1 MEETISLGEIFDILK
16 KRIGMIL
23 VTTLASILIAGAVTF
38 FIITPKYSAST
49 QMIVQSSTA
58 ENPNTNLQNDIN
70 GNVLLINTYKDM
82 ITGDLVIDTAR
93 DQLQA
98 ENNYSLTSENLR
110 AMVEVEQSQNSQMFQ
125 VIATAEHPQEAAVI
139 ANKVSQIFQEKAQ
152 EVLAVNKVTITS
164 NAQTPTKP
172 VSPNNKLNLAIGAAL
187 GIMLGVGI
195 AFLLELVDKTVKDER
210 FVIETLDLPIL
221 GQVTEMNKKELSY
234 SRNAQSPKAT
244 HKTPAKAA
252 TSAGSRQSRKRV

>member
-49 QMIVQSSTA
+49 QMIVQSSAA

-98 ENNYSLTSENLR
+98 ENNYNLTSENLR

-234 SRNAQSPKAT
+234 SRNAQSPKTT
-244 HKTPAKAA
+244 HKTPTKAA
-252 TSAGSRQSRKRV
+252 TAAGSRQSRKRV

>member
-23 VTTLASILIAGAVTF
+23 VSTLAGILIAGAVTF

-49 QMIVQSSTA
+49 QMIVQSSAA

-98 ENNYSLTSENLR
+98 ENNYSLTSEDLR
-110 AMVEVEQSQNSQMFQ
+110 DMIAVEQSQNSQMFQ
-125 VIATAEHPQEAAVI
+125 VIATAQHPQEAAVI
-139 ANKVSQIFQEKAQ
+139 ANKVSQIFQDKAQ
-152 EVLAVNKVTITS
+152 EVLGVSKVTITS

-172 VSPNNKLNLAIGAAL
+172 VSPNNKLNLVIGAAL
-187 GIMLGVGI
+187 GIMLGIGI
-195 AFLLELVDKTVKDER
+195 AFLLELLDKTVKDER

-234 SRNAQSPKAT
+234 SRNAQGPQTT
-244 HKTPAKAA
+244 HKAPAKAA
-252 TSAGSRQSRKRV
+252 TAAGRRQSRKRV

>member
-23 VTTLASILIAGAVTF
+23 VSTLAGILIAGAVTF

-49 QMIVQSSTA
+49 QMIVQSSAA

-93 DQLQA
+93 DQLQE
-98 ENNYSLTSENLR
+98 ENSYSLTSENLR
-110 AMVEVEQSQNSQMFQ
+110 DMISVEQSQNSQMFQ
-125 VIATAEHPQEAAVI
+125 VIATAQHPQEAAVI
-139 ANKVSQIFQEKAQ
+139 ANKVSQIFQDKAQ
-152 EVLAVNKVTITS
+152 EVLGVSKVTITS

-187 GIMLGVGI
+187 GIMLGVGL
-195 AFLLELVDKTVKDER
+195 AFLLELLDKTVKDER
-210 FVIETLDLPIL
+210 FVVETLDLPIL

-234 SRNAQSPKAT
+234 SRNAQSPQTT
-244 HKTPAKAA
+244 HKAPVKQTAA
-252 TSAGSRQSRKRV
+252 SRRQSRKRV